1 MVMSMQAQ
9 CTLKRNLTRLLVISL
24 LLLSYPASQLPAQN
38 TEAGSVTTD
47 STMQTDTNLA
57 SDLEHKN
64 QDSEEIKEERPR
76 ELGVMLLI
84 VWLLLGT
91 GVGILI
97 FTSLFGHSVRGMI
110 RRPYPTQSHPEPHP
124 SPEPSPDSPDES
136 EAVEEEPKS

>member
-1 MVMSMQAQ
+1 MLMQVRH
-9 CTLKRNLTRLLVISL
+9 TLKRNLTRLLVL
-24 LLLSYPASQLPAQN
+24 CFLLLSYAVSQLPAQN
-38 TEAGSVTTD
+38 TEAGSVTTN
-47 STMQTDTNLA
+47 STMQTDANLP

-64 QDSEEIKEERPR
+64 QASEEKKDERPR

-110 RRPYPTQSHPEPHP
+110 RRPYPTQSHPEPKS
-124 SPEPSPDSPDES
+124 SPEPSPDSTDES
-136 EAVEEEPKS
+136 EIVEEEPKP